1 MADTI
6 TYLLSLIMMADI
18 QKPSANVIRSL
29 LLLFFN
35 YIEVSWGMAYFY
47 YVYCADIT
55 FEEALAFG
63 VLGEGTD
70 AAVISAVPDMII
82 GYTNTGLKF
91 FFLTVVFG
99 YLVQHMRQRKFR
111 RNE

>member
-1 MADTI
+1 
-6 TYLLSLIMMADI
+6 
-18 QKPSANVIRSL
+18 
-29 LLLFFN
+29 
-35 YIEVSWGMAYFY
+35 MAYFY
-47 YVYCADIT
+47 YVYCVDIT